1 MRPNMSTFLKSLNG
15 VAPKQ
20 DYIVSPGQLW
30 LDGIAIKPGVVRQ
43 FVAMPMDSGYSIERQ
58 VTGMDN
64 VGGLQLEI
72 IPSRHDFKSVH
83 KGPIIPVHIR
93 ALTGRTD
100 SIQFGRQQTIQELI
114 DKYGEII
121 NVLSRNIWLTYQ
133 GKRLHICATPC
144 PW

>member
-1 MRPNMSTFLKSLNG
+1 MSTFLKSLNG

-20 DYIVSPGQLW
+20 DYIVSPNQLW

-72 IPSRHDFKSVH
+72 IPARYIFESVH
-83 KGPIIPVHIR
+83 KGPIILVHIKGI
-93 ALTGRTD
+93 TGRTD
-100 SIQFGRQQTIQELI
+100 SIQIGRQQTIHELI
-114 DKYGEII
+114 DKYGGIFGIPIRE
-121 NVLSRNIWLTYQ
+121 LTLLYQ
-133 GKRLHICATPC
+133 GKLLQRCATPC